1 MRSPRAASP
10 RLMDNARET
19 GLVLD
24 PKFGPDGLLTA
35 VVTDVADGT
44 VLMVGHMNREALNL
58 TLETGETWFFSRS
71 RLRLWKKGESSGDV
85 LSVEEVRIDCDQ
97 DAVQVIAR
105 PAGPTC
111 HTGTRSCFY
120 RRVNADGTL
129 ERL

>member
-1 MRSPRAASP
+1 MRSARAASP
-10 RLMDNARET
+10 RFMDNARET

-71 RLRLWKKGESSGDV
+71 RLKLWKKGESSGNV